1 MSLSLCSLNPPSLR
15 KRQRGLG
22 LIEVLI
28 AVLVFALGILGM
40 ASMQVKAK
48 RTSYDALQRSLATSL
63 ARDIVERMRSNPSAT
78 SLAVFGAVDDIGGGT
93 ITKPKDCKANTCTP
107 SELASYDIWEWEQ
120 ALDGAAEKSGDTNA
134 GGLVSPK
141 ACITHN
147 AGVITVAI
155 AWRGHGGQVN
165 PPGSTCGEGLNL
177 YGTGEVERQ
186 LVVISTYI
194 EEV

>member
-1 MSLSLCSLNPPSLR
+1 MSLSLSSMSPLSRR
-15 KRQRGLG
+15 KRQGGVG

-63 ARDIVERMRSNPSAT
+63 ARDIVERMRSNPSNA
-78 SLAVFGAVDDIGGGT
+78 SLAIFGAVDDIGGGT
-93 ITKPKDCKANTCTP
+93 LTKPKDCKANTCSPT
-107 SELASYDIWEWEQ
+107 ELASYDIWEWEQ
-120 ALDGAAEKSGDTNA
+120 ALDGAAEQSGDTNA

-147 AGVITVAI
+147 AGVVTVAI
-155 AWRGHGGQVN
+155 AWRGYAGQVN
-165 PPGSTCGEGLNL
+165 PTGSACGEGLGL
-177 YGTGEVERQ
+177 YGTGEVDRQ
-186 LVVISTYI
+186 LVLVSTYI

>member
-1 MSLSLCSLNPPSLR
+1 MSLSLSSLAH
-15 KRQRGLG
+15 RQRGVG

-28 AVLVFALGILGM
+28 AVLVFALGVLGM
-40 ASMQVKAK
+40 ASMQVGAK

-78 SLAVFGAVDDIGGGT
+78 SLEIFGAVDNLGGGT
-93 ITKPKDCKANTCTP
+93 RTKPKDCKANTCTP
-107 SELASYDIWEWEQ
+107 TELANYDVWEWEQ
-120 ALDGAAEKSGDTNA
+120 ALDGAAEQSGDANA

-147 AGVITVAI
+147 AGVVTVAI
-155 AWRGHGGQVN
+155 AWKGYAGQVN
-165 PPGSTCGEGLNL
+165 PTGSTCGETLGL
-177 YGTGEVERQ
+177 YGTGEVDRQ
-186 LVVISTYI
+186 LVLITTYI